1 MDPED
6 REHFFDFFR
15 NDVRDVLRHFVHK
28 IPAMSDPIFNVSV
41 EIAEEG
47 ASNGVWQSCEA
58 GFHAMSAV
66 SKWAQPGHPS
76 ISHLIAM
83 SLNDPRIQRMHDIVG
98 LRCTIVLLLGQL
110 SDFVRDTSPAAFTPA
125 ITFIVQSLSYSR
137 EHPIYPMR
145 VGQDHCAVV
154 AFDKICSS
162 SASYM
167 ASLQNDSAMFKE
179 LATNVWGT
187 QMLSGVGTKQDA
199 LSDRD
204 RGWFLGGLAKLA
216 GAMPAQQGV
225 LGMRMLLGK
234 YSKRRCEQM

>member
-1 MDPED
+1 
-6 REHFFDFFR
+6 
-15 NDVRDVLRHFVHK
+15 
-28 IPAMSDPIFNVSV
+28 
-41 EIAEEG
+41 
-47 ASNGVWQSCEA
+47 
-58 GFHAMSAV
+58 
-66 SKWAQPGHPS
+66 
-76 ISHLIAM
+76 
-83 SLNDPRIQRMHDIVG
+83 MHDIVG

-234 YSKRRCEQM
+234 YFKSERCSAKCSL

>member
-1 MDPED
+1 
-6 REHFFDFFR
+6 
-15 NDVRDVLRHFVHK
+15 
-28 IPAMSDPIFNVSV
+28 
-41 EIAEEG
+41 
-47 ASNGVWQSCEA
+47 
-58 GFHAMSAV
+58 
-66 SKWAQPGHPS
+66 
-76 ISHLIAM
+76 
-83 SLNDPRIQRMHDIVG
+83 MHDIVG

-234 YSKRRCEQM
+234 YSKATQEQCSCNYR

>member
-1 MDPED
+1 M
-6 REHFFDFFR
+6 EHCSFDLYYFSLFQTCFIVVVTVSSIVKHP
-15 NDVRDVLRHFVHK
+15 N
-28 IPAMSDPIFNVSV
+28 MSFFNVINILSLLPHFLLY
-41 EIAEEG
+41 ILL
-47 ASNGVWQSCEA
+47 
-58 GFHAMSAV
+58 
-66 SKWAQPGHPS
+66 KS
-76 ISHLIAM
+76 IFFILTSIF
-83 SLNDPRIQRMHDIVG
+83 LNSIQRMHDIVG

-234 YSKRRCEQM
+234 YSKRTLFRKM